1 MDGRMD
7 ESTPVLINN
16 KEQGQ
21 VLANFLMTLR
31 VGRGGHI
38 VGQCPL
44 GVGAWGPG
52 AALQTGYCPCPSLML
67 SQPPSAS
74 LFYYHWPR
82 ML

>member
-31 VGRGGHI
+31 VGPGGAYCRT
-38 VGQCPL
+38 VSSGSRSL
-44 GVGAWGPG
+44 GAWGSFTDWI
-52 AALQTGYCPCPSLML
+52 LSL
-67 SQPPSAS
+67 SPSAS

>member
-31 VGRGGHI
+31 VGRGGGI
-38 VGQCPL
+38 L
-44 GVGAWGPG
+44 
-52 AALQTGYCPCPSLML
+52 
-67 SQPPSAS
+67 
-74 LFYYHWPR
+74 
-82 ML
+82 